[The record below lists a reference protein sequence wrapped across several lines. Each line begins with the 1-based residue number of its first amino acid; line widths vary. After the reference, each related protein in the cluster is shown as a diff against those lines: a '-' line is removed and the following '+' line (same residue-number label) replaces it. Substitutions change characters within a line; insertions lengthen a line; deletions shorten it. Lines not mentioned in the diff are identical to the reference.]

1 MSVVLETNKK
11 SDPISIEERF
21 VPTND
26 KVRISQEY
34 PNQVKKELFQ
44 KDKMMLKE
52 TAERDKDTEKNIAQ
66 LDT

>member
-21 VPTND
+21 SPTND

-34 PNQVKKELFQ
+34 PNQVKKELF
-44 KDKMMLKE
+44 
-52 TAERDKDTEKNIAQ
+52 
-66 LDT
+66 